1 MQTYRKEQ
9 RMGRK
14 KLPIEQVAKTIA
26 IRLTPANIVM
36 FKQLGS
42 AKWLSKILEME
53 RANNKTV

>member
-1 MQTYRKEQ
+1 MQTHRKEQ

-14 KLPIEQVAKTIA
+14 KLPADQVAKTIA

-42 AKWLSKILEME
+42 AKWLSKVLEAK
-53 RANNKTV
+53 RVADSSV

>member
-1 MQTYRKEQ
+1 
-9 RMGRK
+9 MGRK

-42 AKWLSKILEME
+42 AKWLSKVLEAK
-53 RANNKTV
+53 RVANSSV

>member
-1 MQTYRKEQ
+1 
-9 RMGRK
+9 MGRK